1 MTQTNTF
8 AVTEEQHLLADS
20 VRRLLRQP
28 AAWERLAE
36 QGVLAT
42 AFGEAWGGI
51 AGDARTIAVTMAQ
64 LGAALDL
71 SPYLATAVIAGR
83 ILQHW
88 ADENSARSAIE
99 AIIQGVEIVVLAH
112 EATVDP
118 DAPPRCTAIRRAGEW
133 LVSGFMPA
141 VRHAPSAH
149 TFLVPVATADG
160 SIQIVRLSR
169 DHPGL
174 TLEAYRC
181 IDGAAGASMR
191 IIEACVPES
200 AVMTLD
206 APANEVLDDATGWG
220 ILGLAAETAGI
231 VGALNAATFDYLK
244 SRKQFGTPIG
254 DFQAL
259 RHRAADMWVEA
270 EELLAL
276 VELGIASMGRPVGAA
291 RGSLMAAIGVVTD
304 WAGRRIG
311 NESVQMHGGMG
322 VSDELNV
329 SHYFRRLAAIRAE
342 LGSED
347 AYRLCFR
354 ALARTHDWTETLLR
368 EESEALRQFREEV
381 RRFVREN
388 LPSDLSRKVQL
399 GLKLHK
405 QDYVRWQK
413 ILYAHGWFAGAWP
426 REHGG
431 QGWDLAKQLAF
442 TQQAALDN
450 APMVMPYGVSMVG
463 PVLYTFGTALQ
474 RDTHLPGILSS
485 DVWWCQ
491 GYSEPGAGSDLAS
504 LKTSAV
510 LDGGDYIVNGTKMW
524 TTEAHWADMM
534 HCLVRTQQTGKPQ
547 QGISFL
553 LIDMRTPGIT
563 VRPIITLDGIHHTNQ
578 VFFDQVR
585 VPVQNR
591 VGAEGEGWTI
601 AKFLLG
607 HERTSIADTG
617 PKLRLLRRLQ
627 NLHSIS
633 SEGLPASRQVL
644 RGAKLADLEIQLL
657 ALCAVER
664 RYVAA
669 WMQGTRAGA
678 EASLLKIRGTEILQ
692 GLTELA
698 LELEGPMAAVHDPQ
712 MLLGEPDER
721 GSLASAAS
729 AIAHEY
735 LYARCWSIFGG
746 TNEIQRNII
755 ARQILA

>member
-1 MTQTNTF
+1 MTQTNLF

-20 VRRLLRQP
+20 LRRLLRQP

-36 QGVLAT
+36 QGVLST
-42 AFGEAWGGI
+42 AFRESWGGI
-51 AGDARTIAVTMAQ
+51 AGDARTIAVMMAQ
-64 LGAALDL
+64 FGAALDR
-71 SPYLATAVIAGR
+71 SPYLATTVIAGR
-83 ILQHW
+83 ILEHW
-88 ADENSARSAIE
+88 SDESSARAAID
-99 AIIQGVEIVVLAH
+99 AIVQGLEIVVLAH
-112 EATVDP
+112 DATGDP

-133 LVSGFMPA
+133 LVSGFIPA
-141 VRHAPSAH
+141 VRHAPSADA
-149 TFLVPVATADG
+149 FLVPVSSANG
-160 SIQIVRLSR
+160 PIQFLRIDRLQ
-169 DHPGL
+169 PGL
-174 TLEAYRC
+174 TLEAYRS
-181 IDGAAGASMR
+181 IDGAAGASIR
-191 IIEACVPES
+191 LTEAAVPAS
-200 AVMTLD
+200 AMMTLD
-206 APANEVLDDATGWG
+206 APANEVLSDAIAWG

-231 VGALNAATFDYLK
+231 VSELNAATFDYLK
-244 SRKQFGTPIG
+244 SRKQFGTPIA

-259 RHRAADMWVEA
+259 RHRAADMWVKA
-270 EELLAL
+270 EQLLAL
-276 VELGIASMGRPVGAA
+276 LELAIASMGSPMGAA
-291 RGSLMAAIGVVTD
+291 RGSLMAAIKVVAD
-304 WAGRRIG
+304 CAGRRIG

-329 SHYFRRLAAIRAE
+329 SHYFRRLAAIRSE
-342 LGSED
+342 LGGEDAHRLNFRSIAGSED
-347 AYRLCFR
+347 
-354 ALARTHDWTETLLR
+354 WTESLLR
-368 EESEALRQFREEV
+368 EESEILRQFRAEV
-381 RRFVREN
+381 RHFVREY
-388 LPSDLSRKVQL
+388 LPSDVSLKVQR

-426 REHGG
+426 REYGG

-442 TQQAALDN
+442 TQQSTLDN
-450 APMVMPYGVSMVG
+450 APMIMPYGVSMVG
-463 PVLYTFGTALQ
+463 PVLYTFGTELQ

-510 LDGGDYIVNGTKMW
+510 LDGGNYIVNGTKMW

-585 VPVQNR
+585 VPAENR

-617 PKLRLLRRLQ
+617 PNLRLLRRLQ
-627 NLHSIS
+627 NLYITS
-633 SEGLPASRQVL
+633 SEDLPTPRKVL
-644 RGAKLADLEIQLL
+644 LGAKLADLEIQLL

-669 WMQGTRAGA
+669 WMQGKRAGA

-698 LELEGPMAAVHDPQ
+698 LELEGPTAVMHDPR
-712 MLLGEPDER
+712 MLLEPPGER
-721 GSLASAAS
+721 RSLAVDAS
-729 AIAHEY
+729 AIAHDY

-755 ARQILA
+755 AREILA

>member
-1 MTQTNTF
+1 MTQTNLF

-64 LGAALDL
+64 LGTALDL

-88 ADENSARSAIE
+88 ADESSARSAIE

-112 EATVDP
+112 ETTGDP

-191 IIEACVPES
+191 ITEACVPES

-607 HERTSIADTG
+607 NERTSIADTG

>member
-1 MTQTNTF
+1 MTQTNLF

-368 EESEALRQFREEV
+368 EQSEALRQFREEV

-627 NLHSIS
+627 NLHGIS

>member
-1 MTQTNTF
+1 MTQTNLF
-8 AVTEEQHLLADS
+8 AVTEEQHLLADTL
-20 VRRLLRQP
+20 RRLLRQP

-88 ADENSARSAIE
+88 ADESSARSAIE
-99 AIIQGVEIVVLAH
+99 AIIQGTEIFVLAQ
-112 EATVDP
+112 EATGHP
-118 DAPPRCTAIRRAGEW
+118 DVQPRCTASLRGDEW
-133 LVSGFMPA
+133 LVSGFIPA

-149 TFLVPVATADG
+149 TFLVPFASADG
-160 SIQIVRLSR
+160 STRIMRLPR
-169 DHPGL
+169 DQPGL
-174 TLEAYRC
+174 TLDAYRS
-181 IDGAAGASMR
+181 IDGAAGAGIR
-191 IIEACVPES
+191 IIEASVPES

-206 APANEVLDDATGWG
+206 APANEVLEEAIGWG
-220 ILGLAAETAGI
+220 IFGLAAETAGI
-231 VGALNAATFDYLK
+231 VCALNAATFDYLK
-244 SRKQFGTPIG
+244 SRKQFGAPIG

-259 RHRAADMWVEA
+259 RHRAADMWVKA

-276 VELGIASMGRPVGAA
+276 IELGIVSMGSPAGAA
-291 RGSLMAAIGVVTD
+291 RGSLTAATGAVAD
-304 WAGRRIG
+304 CAGRRIG

-329 SHYFRRLAAIRAE
+329 SHYFRRLAAIRAA

-354 ALARTHDWTETLLR
+354 ALASAQDWTETLLR
-368 EESEALRQFREEV
+368 EESEALRQFRREV
-381 RRFVREN
+381 RHFVREN

-413 ILYAHGWFAGAWP
+413 VLYAHGWFAGAWP

-450 APMVMPYGVSMVG
+450 APMVMPYGVNMVG

-585 VPVQNR
+585 VPVENR

-627 NLHSIS
+627 NLHGIS
-633 SEGLPASRQVL
+633 SGRLPASRQVL
-644 RGAKLADLEIQLL
+644 LGARLADLEIQLL
-657 ALCAVER
+657 TLCAVER
-664 RYVAA
+664 RYVGA

-692 GLTELA
+692 RLTELA
-698 LELEGPMAAVHDPQ
+698 LEFEGPMAAVHDPQ
-712 MLLGEPDER
+712 LLLGPPAEHLSP
-721 GSLASAAS
+721 ASEAS
-729 AIAHEY
+729 TIAHEY

-755 ARQILA
+755 AREILA

>member
-1 MTQTNTF
+1 MNQTNLF
-8 AVTEEQHLLADS
+8 AVTEEQDLLADS
-20 VRRLLRQP
+20 LRRLLRQP
-28 AAWERLAE
+28 TAWERLAE

-42 AFGEAWGGI
+42 AFSESWGGI

-64 LGAALDL
+64 LGATLDL

-83 ILQHW
+83 VLQHW
-88 ADENSARSAIE
+88 TDESAARAAIE
-99 AIIQGVEIVVLAH
+99 AIIQGTEIVVLAH
-112 EATVDP
+112 DATGDP
-118 DAPPRCTAIRRAGEW
+118 DVAPKCTAIHRAGEW
-133 LVSGFMPA
+133 LVSGFIPA
-141 VRHAPSAH
+141 VRHAASAH
-149 TFLVPVATADG
+149 TFLVPVSSAEG
-160 SIQIVRLSR
+160 SIQIKRLDR
-169 DHPGL
+169 GQPGL

-181 IDGAAGASMR
+181 IDGAAGASVR
-191 IIEACVPES
+191 LTEAAVPAS

-206 APANEVLDDATGWG
+206 APANEVLSDAVGWG

-231 VGALNAATFDYLK
+231 VSALNAATFEYLK

-259 RHRAADMWVEA
+259 RHRAADMWVKA
-270 EELLAL
+270 EELFAVLEFA
-276 VELGIASMGRPVGAA
+276 IASLDSPMGAA
-291 RGSLMAAIGVVTD
+291 RGSLMAATRVVAD
-304 WAGRRIG
+304 CAGRRIG

-347 AYRLCFR
+347 AHRLRFR
-354 ALARTHDWTETLLR
+354 AFARAHDWTETLLR
-368 EESEALRQFREEV
+368 EEAEALRQFRAEV
-381 RRFVREN
+381 RHFVRQY
-388 LPSDLSRKVQL
+388 LPRELSRKVQL

-413 ILYAHGWFAGAWP
+413 ILYTHGWFAGAWP
-426 REHGG
+426 REYGG

-442 TQQAALDN
+442 TQQSALDN
-450 APMVMPYGVSMVG
+450 APMVMPYGVNMVG
-463 PVLYTFGTALQ
+463 PVLYTFGTAVQ

-485 DVWWCQ
+485 EVWWCQ

-510 LDGGDYIVNGTKMW
+510 LDGGSYMVNGTKMW

-553 LIDMRTPGIT
+553 LIDMRSPGIT

-585 VPVQNR
+585 VPAENR

-627 NLHSIS
+627 NLHSS
-633 SEGLPASRQVL
+633 SGEDWPAARQVL
-644 RGAKLADLEIQLL
+644 LGAKLADLEIQLL

-669 WMQGTRAGA
+669 WMQGTKAGA

-698 LELEGPMAAVHDPQ
+698 LELEGPMAAVHDPR
-712 MLLGEPDER
+712 MLLELPAER
-721 GSLASAAS
+721 RSLASEAS
-729 AIAHEY
+729 TLAHEY

-755 ARQILA
+755 AREILA